1 MAKGAREMGAL
12 KPHPTLT
19 EYYTD
24 ETQRQQFLRK
34 SFDETAPWYDWT
46 DRVLSFGSGDWYRR
60 EAVKRLGLKPG
71 MKLLDL
77 ASGTGVVARAA
88 TRVTG
93 DPGSI
98 IGMDPSFGMLRSGVT
113 QSAKVQAPAEAL
125 PFASESFDRIT
136 IGFAM
141 RHFSDL
147 SVVFRE
153 CQRVL
158 RPGGKLMILEITAP
172 ESRIGRA
179 MLGTYMGVITPALV
193 RMRTRNARATQLF
206 HYYWE
211 TTRDCVRPQVIL
223 DALKDAGFAET
234 NRNVEM
240 GIFSEY
246 VATK

>member
-1 MAKGAREMGAL
+1 MTQQSQSTPL
-12 KPHPTLT
+12 PPHPPLPH
-19 EYYTD
+19 YYKD
-24 ETQRQQFLRK
+24 AAQQKEFLRK

-60 EAVKRLGLKPG
+60 EAVKRLGFTRG

-88 TRVTG
+88 AQVTG
-93 DPGSI
+93 EPRSI
-98 IGMDPSFGMLRSGVT
+98 IGMDPSIGMLRSGHT
-113 QSAKVQAPAEAL
+113 ESAKVQAPAEAL
-125 PFASESFDRIT
+125 PFASGTFDRIT

-153 CQRVL
+153 CHRVL
-158 RPGGKLMILEITAP
+158 RPGGKLLIMEITAP
-172 ESRIGRA
+172 ESRLGRA
-179 MLGTYMGVITPALV
+179 ILGVYMGVITPALV
-193 RMRTRNARATQLF
+193 RLRTRNAQATQLF

-223 DALKDAGFAET
+223 DALREAGFAET
-234 NRNVEM
+234 SRNVSL

-246 VATK
+246 VGTK

>member
-1 MAKGAREMGAL
+1 MNEPLR
-12 KPHPTLT
+12 PHPPLRT
-19 EYYTD
+19 YYD
-24 ETQRQQFLRK
+24 GETSHRDFLRK

-77 ASGTGVVARAA
+77 ASGTGVGARAA
-88 TRVTG
+88 ARVTN
-93 DPGSI
+93 DARSI
-98 IGMDPSFGMLRSGVT
+98 VGMDPSIGMLRSGQT
-113 QSAKVQAPAEAL
+113 DSAKVQAPAEAL
-125 PFASESFDRIT
+125 PFADASFDRIT

-153 CQRVL
+153 CHRVL
-158 RPGGKLMILEITAP
+158 RPGGKLLIMEITAP

-179 MLGTYMGVITPALV
+179 VLGTYMGVITPALV
-193 RMRTRNARATQLF
+193 RMRTRNQHATQLF

-211 TTRDCVRPQVIL
+211 TTRDCVRPNVIM
-223 DALKDAGFAET
+223 DALRTAGFVET
-234 NRNVEM
+234 TRFVSL

-246 VATK
+246 TAVKQ

>member
-1 MAKGAREMGAL
+1 M
-12 KPHPTLT
+12 KPHEPLT
-19 EYYTD
+19 DYYTD
-24 ETQRQQFLRK
+24 ESQRQQFLRA

-60 EAVKRLGLKPG
+60 QAVRRVGLERG

-77 ASGTGVVARAA
+77 ATGTGVVARAA
-88 TRVTG
+88 AQVTG
-93 DPGSI
+93 DAHSI
-98 IGMDPSFGMLRSGVT
+98 VGMDPSIGMLRSGKT
-113 QSAKVQAPAEAL
+113 ESAKVQAPAEAL
-125 PFASESFDRIT
+125 PFASQSFDRIT

-147 SVVFRE
+147 SIVFRE
-153 CQRVL
+153 CHRVL
-158 RPGGKLMILEITAP
+158 KPGGKLMILEITAP

-179 MLGTYMGVITPALV
+179 ALGVYMGVITPALV

-211 TTRDCVRPQVIL
+211 TTRDCVRPNMIL
-223 DALKDAGFAET
+223 DALRAAGFAET
-234 NRNVEM
+234 ARNVELA
-240 GIFSEY
+240 IFSEY

>member
-1 MAKGAREMGAL
+1 MGAL

-19 EYYTD
+19 EYYAD

-88 TRVTG
+88 TQVTG

-158 RPGGKLMILEITAP
+158 RPDGKLMILEITAP

-193 RMRTRNARATQLF
+193 RLRTGNARATQLF

-246 VATK
+246 LATK

>member
-1 MAKGAREMGAL
+1 MTEPLR
-12 KPHPTLT
+12 PHPPLDN
-19 EYYTD
+19 YYRD
-24 ETQRQQFLRK
+24 AAQQKEFLRK

-60 EAVKRLGLKPG
+60 EAVKRVGFERG

-88 TRVTG
+88 ARVNG
-93 DPGSI
+93 DPRSI
-98 IGMDPSFGMLRSGVT
+98 IGMDPSIGMLRSGHT
-113 QSAKVQAPAEAL
+113 ESAKVQAPAEAL
-125 PFASESFDRIT
+125 PFASNAFDRIT
-136 IGFAM
+136 VGFAM

-153 CQRVL
+153 CHRVL
-158 RPGGKLMILEITAP
+158 RPGGKMLILEITAP

-193 RMRTRNARATQLF
+193 RMRTRNARATKLF

-223 DALKDAGFAET
+223 DALRDAGFSDTKREVAL
-234 NRNVEM
+234 

-246 VATK
+246 TATK

>member
-1 MAKGAREMGAL
+1 MTERAPEPL
-12 KPHPTLT
+12 PPHPPLRN
-19 EYYTD
+19 YYGD
-24 ETQRQQFLRK
+24 AAQQKEFLRK

-60 EAVKRLGLKPG
+60 EAVKRVGFERG

-77 ASGTGVVARAA
+77 ASGTGGVARAA
-88 TRVTG
+88 ARVNG
-93 DPGSI
+93 DPRSI
-98 IGMDPSFGMLRSGVT
+98 VGMDPSIGMLRSGQT
-113 QSAKVQAPAEAL
+113 NSAKVQAPAEAL
-125 PFASESFDRIT
+125 PFASNTFDRIT

-147 SVVFRE
+147 RIVYAE
-153 CQRVL
+153 CHRVL
-158 RPGGKLMILEITAP
+158 RPGGKMLIMEITAP

-179 MLGTYMGVITPALV
+179 LLGTYMGVITPALV
-193 RMRTRNARATQLF
+193 RMRTRNAGATKLL

-211 TTRDCVRPQVIL
+211 TTRECVRPQVIL
-223 DALKDAGFAET
+223 DALRNAGFSDTKRE
-234 NRNVEM
+234 VSL

>member
-1 MAKGAREMGAL
+1 MTQQPL
-12 KPHPTLT
+12 PPHPPLSR
-19 EYYTD
+19 YYKD
-24 ETQRQQFLRK
+24 AAQQKEFLRK

-60 EAVKRLGLKPG
+60 EAVKRAGFTRG

-88 TRVTG
+88 AQVTG
-93 DPGSI
+93 EPRSI
-98 IGMDPSFGMLRSGVT
+98 IGMDPSIGMLRGGHT
-113 QSAKVQAPAEAL
+113 ESAKVQAPAEAL
-125 PFASESFDRIT
+125 PFASGTFDRIT

-153 CQRVL
+153 CHRVL
-158 RPGGKLMILEITAP
+158 KPGGKLLILEITAP
-172 ESRIGRA
+172 ESRLGRA
-179 MLGTYMGVITPALV
+179 ILGVYMGVITPALV
-193 RMRTRNARATQLF
+193 RLRTRNAQATQLF

-223 DALKDAGFAET
+223 DALREAGFAET
-234 NRNVEM
+234 TRIVSL

-246 VATK
+246 VGTK

>member
-1 MAKGAREMGAL
+1 
-12 KPHPTLT
+12 
-19 EYYTD
+19 
-24 ETQRQQFLRK
+24 
-34 SFDETAPWYDWT
+34 
-46 DRVLSFGSGDWYRR
+46 
-60 EAVKRLGLKPG
+60 
-71 MKLLDL
+71 
-77 ASGTGVVARAA
+77 
-88 TRVTG
+88 
-93 DPGSI
+93 
-98 IGMDPSFGMLRSGVT
+98 
-113 QSAKVQAPAEAL
+113 
-125 PFASESFDRIT
+125 
-136 IGFAM
+136 M

-158 RPGGKLMILEITAP
+158 RPDGKLMILEITAP

-193 RMRTRNARATQLF
+193 RLRTGNARATQLF

-246 VATK
+246 LATK

>member
-1 MAKGAREMGAL
+1 MNEPLR
-12 KPHPTLT
+12 PHPPLRT
-19 EYYTD
+19 YYD
-24 ETQRQQFLRK
+24 GEKSHREFLRK

-88 TRVTG
+88 ARVTN
-93 DPGSI
+93 DPRSI
-98 IGMDPSFGMLRSGVT
+98 VGMDPSIGMLRSGHT
-113 QSAKVQAPAEAL
+113 GSAKVQAPAEAL
-125 PFASESFDRIT
+125 PFADASFDRIT

-158 RPGGKLMILEITAP
+158 RPGGKLLIMEITAP

-179 MLGTYMGVITPALV
+179 VLGAYMGVITPALV
-193 RMRTRNARATQLF
+193 RMRTRNQHVTQLF

-211 TTRDCVRPQVIL
+211 TTRDCVRPNVII
-223 DALKDAGFAET
+223 DALSAAGFAET
-234 NRNVEM
+234 TRYVSL

-246 VATK
+246 TATK